1 MREKAANDWPYLRR
15 KALEEAETLGAW
27 SNSGRLP
34 TAIRRIA
41 EKQLVKEIQFTPL
54 LVEGAIS
61 VEVDGFLISI
71 RSDERESKDL
81 RERLRSDPTGRRL
94 SHRVRFTIA
103 HEVAHTF
110 FFDLKT
116 QPLKS
121 KVNLENPKTLRT
133 LETACHLIA
142 GALLLPRHIFEKEFA
157 AKNLHQPD
165 TLSEIARAA
174 WISKSALV
182 SRFSSLNPAA
192 LPRAI
197 LASVRR
203 REDELVIEALW
214 RHYSFREMFP
224 KLRPGIPLRLGIA
237 KQKKLKALQVYG
249 GSFSRVRLDVPVD
262 TGTSESWLISIES
275 TADSVTTSSFF
286 VALFRTGDFGQA

>member
-1 MREKAANDWPYLRR
+1 MRKKAANDWPYLRR
-15 KALEEAETLGAW
+15 KALEEAEILGTW

-41 EKQLVKEIQFTPL
+41 EKQLVKDIQFTPL
-54 LVEGAIS
+54 FVEGAIS
-61 VEVDGFLISI
+61 IDVDGFLISI
-71 RSDERESKDL
+71 RSDEHESKDFE
-81 RERLRSDPTGRRL
+81 ERLRSDPTGRRL
-94 SHRVRFTIA
+94 SHRVRFTLA
-103 HEVAHTF
+103 HEIAHTF

-116 QPLKS
+116 QPPKN

-133 LETACHLIA
+133 LETACQLIA
-142 GALLLPRHIFEKEFA
+142 GALLLPRQIFEKEFA
-157 AKNLHQPD
+157 TKNLHCPD
-165 TLSEIARAA
+165 ILSEIARAA

-182 SRFSSLNPAA
+182 SRFSSLGPAA

-203 REDELVIEALW
+203 KEDEVVLEAVW

-224 KLRPGIPLRLGIA
+224 RLRQGMPLRSVIA
-237 KQKKLKALQVYG
+237 KPNKLKALQVYG
-249 GSFSRVRLDVPVD
+249 GSFSTVKLDIPVN
-262 TGTSESWLISIES
+262 TGTSESWLVSVES

-286 VALFRTGDFGQA
+286 VALFRVGDFGQI